1 MASYINNIAQ
11 NAQIAPVLPFTPDW
25 QFLSSAQQT
34 LTNMQTEAFSSF
46 ADKYSTYLKQDLIRQ
61 DNIAFR
67 DSFLKEADSKIKMV
81 SGTDLT
87 DPRNL
92 QSANSIFNSLTDNKL
107 YLADILQSQAVK
119 KGLQT
124 ANNFAT
130 SPDPAARALYNPY
143 SENLLKYAQLD
154 FATASPDQAVNMS
167 TPTYVPGVDFR
178 ALSKRVLDD
187 YGMNVEFDEQSGSY
201 LYTYQ
206 NGQVVEGHMKEAI
219 QRELLKDPAVRNYAS
234 TRVESDF
241 RDSYETL
248 ASTGLTKEE
257 AQLRVAQNVVS
268 SAALT
273 GYDQAQI
280 DNIRS
285 YAENEV
291 AIREHEKKIAISPYT
306 PGSAEEADYNKALQ
320 KRQQLS
326 AAKDAGEQYLSFT
339 NSNSPSAL
347 IQRAKMVLMNN
358 NLEQE
363 FSQQAASFAMKNAK
377 IKINADDL
385 AKSESKGAGKNLA
398 PDYADNI
405 DIGAPGAE
413 IRETTNWAKE
423 DADTLVR
430 LSREVTEIR
439 KDAIKTASLMDV
451 PEIRALTQDVDF
463 DSLTPEQVI
472 DLYNKVDTA
481 FNNSETAKGLEE
493 AQLYLNDKDKI
504 NDSFAGYYN
513 YLNSKRNNNKV
524 IQQQL
529 IKAGVKGAEYLFDE
543 NGRMRSEEEFE
554 KITKTTVAPMQ
565 MESEYGKYSPSMYES
580 FNPYGDEKLI
590 STTGAANVY
599 KSLVDKFTEVYNKEI
614 RKANSPITS
623 ISAKANKLEE
633 GFSYPRVS
641 FLYDQNQPESA
652 ARQLSENLYQ
662 NLNNANPESITIGDN
677 TGEDLPGDDL
687 ARSLIKGPL
696 RKILLESIA
705 SKGENRIQYEISFQ
719 DAALGKADLAAYNI
733 KFVDTA
739 KLKEFLVMDSLSD
752 AEKQM
757 VQKLMVE
764 GMTIIMQ
771 DKNMVSKPT
780 ALNKADNATSIAF
793 RANGNR
799 LDEDIP
805 GYGRFSAIPLS
816 GSSDLVR
823 ISMTINGQTIISE
836 QPLSMLQD
844 IRRDWRNKAFAQK
857 RQQRQ
862 SSQQ

>member
-178 ALSKRVLDD
+178 PLSKRVLDD

-377 IKINADDL
+377 FKINADDL

-398 PDYADNI
+398 PDYADNV
-405 DIGAPGAE
+405 DIGAPGAQVK
-413 IRETTNWAKE
+413 ETTNWAKE
-423 DADTLVR
+423 DANTLVR
-430 LSREVTEIR
+430 ISREVTEIR
-439 KDAIKTASLMDV
+439 RDAIKTASLMDV
-451 PEIRALTQDVDF
+451 PEIRSLTQDVDF

-472 DLYNKVDTA
+472 DLYNKVDGA

-493 AQLYLNDKDKI
+493 AQLYLNDRDKI
-504 NDSFAGYYN
+504 NDSYAGYYN

-529 IKAGVKGAEYLFDE
+529 IKEGVEGAEYLFDE
-543 NGRMRSEEEFE
+543 NGRVRSKEEFYAAIGVKE
-554 KITKTTVAPMQ
+554 ETSKERVAPLVSSGLGTPVNLYLDD
-565 MESEYGKYSPSMYES
+565 EATWTRTVRDLTTY
-580 FNPYGDEKLI
+580 EKLI
-590 STTGAANVY
+590 EQ
-599 KSLVDKFTEVYNKEI
+599 FTETYNKEI

-623 ISAKANKLEE
+623 ISATANKLEE

-677 TGEDLPGDDL
+677 TGEDLAGDDL
-687 ARSLIKGPL
+687 ATSLIKGPL
-696 RKILLESIA
+696 RKVLLESIA

-719 DAALGKADLAAYNI
+719 DAALGNSDLAAYNI

-764 GMTIIMQ
+764 GMTVIMQ

-780 ALNKADNATSIAF
+780 ALSKADNATSIVF
-793 RANGNR
+793 RANGNK
-799 LDEDIP
+799 LDESIP
-805 GYGRFSAIPLS
+805 GYGRLSAI
-816 GSSDLVR
+816 GKEGSDLVR
-823 ISMTINGQTIISE
+823 VSVNINGQSVVGE
-836 QPLSMLQD
+836 YPLSSLQD
-844 IRRDWRNKAFAQK
+844 IYRQFRNGAFAQK